1 MDDGAPLPGSLL
13 DKSHSE
19 AAVELDLIEE
29 MLLGGSWL
37 GTPDSSEFSLLGASN
52 SASPFGC
59 SGFSPLF
66 DISSSTLVPIL
77 HDNDTQEDVQW
88 PNFCTNPSPGEGHIG
103 NISGMQQ
110 SQDLDITGLPKF
122 SAQSTETEM
131 ANPISGAGATLWTQ
145 PRIPFVSI
153 GDRLNYALNYIKENS
168 RDGDVLLQVWVP
180 VKHGNQRV
188 LTTYGQPFSLDP
200 NCDRLVNYRTVS
212 TRYQFSAEE
221 NSNVAVG
228 LPGRVFLRKMPEW
241 TPDVQYFSVSEYPR
255 VGHAHQYDV
264 RGTIGVPI
272 FEQDSRYCIGVV
284 EMVMTSQ
291 KINYSSDIDNICN
304 ALEAVNLRSS
314 EGLSGLGGFY
324 RRVNSDSY
332 QTALHEILE
341 VLKAVCRTHSLP
353 LAQTWIPCIQQGKTH
368 NRHSDENLNDCVS
381 TSDAACYVH
390 DRSMLGFHKAC
401 SEHHLFKGQGVVGKA
416 FMTNQP
422 CFSLDITGF
431 SKTDYP
437 LSHHAKMFHLRAA
450 VAIRLRCIRTG
461 PIDFVLEFF
470 LPIDCLGREEQKLML
485 DSLSFTIKQVCK
497 TLRVVT
503 IKELQDEAPLQ
514 SGEVVLSDNFM
525 KGSATEGQEQKCGSI
540 VSMVTPTVGYSG
552 EVSPWIPN
560 LLGTQHN
567 GAKNVFP
574 VGEPGEFKDEH
585 AEGFNMTTTWDHAET
600 ALSTRQIFSEVKQHD
615 QDSIKHKKN
624 HTFLNSGDSSC
635 QNVSKIAEKRRA
647 KAEKTVS
654 LQVLR
659 QYFAG
664 SLKDAA
670 KSIGVCPTT
679 LKRICRQHGI
689 TRWPSRKIKKVGH
702 SLRKLQV
709 VIDSVQGAE
718 GAFQLSSLYEDFT
731 KAAGPENM
739 SGNKT
744 LSMVKGKDHSDLLG
758 ASRPQARLSSASN
771 SHSSSCSQS
780 SNSSLGCI
788 ESNQHSQAVL
798 SAIKQE
804 TLMPLNPSGKL
815 KRAQS
820 DIALHLATQEAP
832 PCINRSRSREILG
845 ARHCADSMSPLNKD
859 KCSSLRVKAVN
870 GEEKVRFRLLPSW
883 GFNDLKQEIAR
894 RFEMNDLSSMDL
906 KYLDDDSEWVL
917 LTCDEDLQ
925 ECLDVYK
932 SSDVNTIKI
941 SVHTWSASPRTS
953 MVQPGL
959 S

>member
-1 MDDGAPLPGSLL
+1 MDDGVPLPRSSL

-19 AAVELDLIEE
+19 AAVELDLMEE

-37 GTPDSSEFSLLGASN
+37 GTPDSSDFSLLGASN
-52 SASPFGC
+52 SASPFDC
-59 SGFSPLF
+59 LGFSPLF

-77 HDNDTQEDVQW
+77 HENDTQEDVEW
-88 PNFCTNPSPGEGHIG
+88 PNFCTNSSSSEGHIG
-103 NISGMQQ
+103 SISEMQQ

-122 SAQSTETEM
+122 SAQSTESEM
-131 ANPISGAGATLWTQ
+131 ANPISGAGATSWIQ

-153 GDRLNYALNYIKENS
+153 GDRLNYALNYVKENS
-168 RDGDVLLQVWVP
+168 RDGDVLLQVWAP

-228 LPGRVFLRKMPEW
+228 LPGRVFLGKMPEW

-272 FEQDSRYCIGVV
+272 FERDSRYCIGVV

-324 RRVNSDSY
+324 RRVNNDSY
-332 QTALHEILE
+332 QTALCEILE
-341 VLKAVCRTHSLP
+341 MLKAVCRTHSLP
-353 LAQTWIPCIQQGKTH
+353 LAQTWIPCIQQGITH
-368 NRHSDENLNDCVS
+368 NRHSDKNLNDCVA

-390 DRSMLGFHKAC
+390 DPSMLGFHKAC
-401 SEHHLFKGQGVVGKA
+401 SEHHLFKGQGVAGKA

-422 CFSLDITGF
+422 CFSLDVTGF
-431 SKTDYP
+431 SKMDYP

-450 VAIRLRCIRTG
+450 VAIRLRCIHTG

-525 KGSATEGQEQKCGSI
+525 KGSASEGQEQKCGSI
-540 VSMVTPTVGYSG
+540 VSMVTPTAGYSR
-552 EVSPWIPN
+552 EVSSWIPN
-560 LLGTQHN
+560 LSGTPHN
-567 GAKNVFP
+567 GAKDVFP
-574 VGEPGEFKDEH
+574 VGESGEFKEKH
-585 AEGFNMTTTWDHAET
+585 AEGFNTTTTWDHAET
-600 ALSTRQIFSEVKQHD
+600 VLSTRQIFSEVKQHG
-615 QDSIKHKKN
+615 QDSIKNKKN
-624 HTFLNSGDSSC
+624 HTFLNAGDSNC
-635 QNVSKIAEKRRA
+635 QNENKIAEKRRA

-670 KSIGVCPTT
+670 KSIG
-679 LKRICRQHGI
+679 
-689 TRWPSRKIKKVGH
+689 
-702 SLRKLQV
+702 
-709 VIDSVQGAE
+709 E
-718 GAFQLSSLYEDFT
+718 
-731 KAAGPENM
+731 
-739 SGNKT
+739 
-744 LSMVKGKDHSDLLG
+744 
-758 ASRPQARLSSASN
+758 
-771 SHSSSCSQS
+771 
-780 SNSSLGCI
+780 
-788 ESNQHSQAVL
+788 
-798 SAIKQE
+798 
-804 TLMPLNPSGKL
+804 
-815 KRAQS
+815 
-820 DIALHLATQEAP
+820 ALA
-832 PCINRSRSREILG
+832 
-845 ARHCADSMSPLNKD
+845 
-859 KCSSLRVKAVN
+859 
-870 GEEKVRFRLLPSW
+870 
-883 GFNDLKQEIAR
+883 
-894 RFEMNDLSSMDL
+894 
-906 KYLDDDSEWVL
+906 
-917 LTCDEDLQ
+917 
-925 ECLDVYK
+925 
-932 SSDVNTIKI
+932 
-941 SVHTWSASPRTS
+941 
-953 MVQPGL
+953 
-959 S
+959 